1 MIKLLVFDMAGTTI
15 DEQNVVY
22 KTLQSSINEFGYPVS
37 LEEVLAKGAGM
48 EKYDAI
54 QHIVREAFD
63 PDVEDEKLEN
73 IFDHFKKNL
82 KANYK
87 DLKVQEQ
94 NGAYATLHE
103 LKKKGKLIAL
113 NTGYTKKIAK
123 SLLKKL
129 EWKKGKAYHTLV
141 TASDVEN
148 SRPAPDMI
156 FKVMDKLNVKDVKE
170 VAKIGD
176 SCIDILEGKNAGCG
190 LCIGITSGAQ
200 TREQLSAVNPDFII
214 DDLSELLRLI
224 P

>member
-22 KTLQSSINEFGYPVS
+22 KTLQSSINEFGYPAS

-54 QHIVREAFD
+54 QYIVREAFD
-63 PDVEDEKLEN
+63 PDVEDKKLEN

-113 NTGYTKKIAK
+113 NTGYNKKTAK

-129 EWKKGKAYHTLV
+129 EWKKGKAYHALV

-156 FKVMDKLNVKDVKE
+156 FKVMDRLNIKDAKE

-176 SCIDILEGKNAGCG
+176 SCIDISEGRNAGCG

-214 DDLSELLRLI
+214 DDLSELLRLV